1 MPKKQPSLKEQI
13 WEKLHEIP
21 DPELHIPLVDMG
33 LIYKLEEENG
43 TVTITMTLTTIGCP
57 LYGTIE
63 QLIETKLRE
72 LPEVREV
79 QLNLTFDPPWSMD
92 MMTIEARM
100 QLGLV

>member
-1 MPKKQPSLKEQI
+1 MSKKPLSLKEQA
-13 WEKLHEIP
+13 WNKLKEIP

-33 LIYKLEEENG
+33 LVYTLEEENG

-57 LYGTIE
+57 LYGTIQ
-63 QLIETKLRE
+63 QLIENKLRE
-72 LPEVREV
+72 LPEVRAV

-92 MMTIEARM
+92 MMTEEARM

>member
-1 MPKKQPSLKEQI
+1 MSRKSVPLKEQI
-13 WEKLHEIP
+13 WKKLREIP

-43 TVTITMTLTTIGCP
+43 TVIVTMTLTTIGCP
-57 LYGTIE
+57 LYGTI
-63 QLIETKLRE
+63 QKLIEDKLHE

-79 QLNLTFDPPWSMD
+79 QLNLTFNPPWSMD
-92 MMTIEARM
+92 MMSEEARM